1 MGRSATQKKIGEAVL
16 LTFQLTQHLRDEPLI
31 RRLADYLNCGRISK
45 NREGIY
51 LDVTKFSDLTVKV
64 LPLLKNHPILGIK
77 SLDFEDFCKVAE
89 LTKNKAH
96 LTYPG
101 MDEIRKIKAG
111 MNTARNLED

>member
-1 MGRSATQKKIGEAVL
+1 VGRSATQKKIGEAVL

-31 RRLADYLNCGRISK
+31 RRLVDYLNCGRISK

-51 LDVTKFSDLTVKV
+51 LDVTKFSYLTVKV